1 MEEKDEISEF
11 FVFPNPVRGG
21 VAKARFEIGA
31 QAKEATLEFYD
42 ITGLCVFKQKMEEP
56 AQGRNQFENL
66 DLKKL
71 GSAVY
76 TVKLKVKFKSGKTK
90 QKLYRVGVI
99 K

>member
-1 MEEKDEISEF
+1 
-11 FVFPNPVRGG
+11 
-21 VAKARFEIGA
+21 
-31 QAKEATLEFYD
+31 
-42 ITGLCVFKQKMEEP
+42 VFKQKMDEP